1 MELLKCLQRVF
12 NDTATT
18 EIYTTDY
25 SSAASDVYKRQ
36 GNVEAKELICMTHGH
51 ELRGRNEGGRGDSG
65 QRGIKGRKIW
75 DNYNSIINKV
85 YIKKYK
91 VGQK

>member
-1 MELLKCLQRVF
+1 
-12 NDTATT
+12 
-18 EIYTTDY
+18 
-25 SSAASDVYKRQ
+25 
-36 GNVEAKELICMTHGH
+36 MTH

-85 YIKKYK
+85 YLEKENTKKK
-91 VGQK
+91 